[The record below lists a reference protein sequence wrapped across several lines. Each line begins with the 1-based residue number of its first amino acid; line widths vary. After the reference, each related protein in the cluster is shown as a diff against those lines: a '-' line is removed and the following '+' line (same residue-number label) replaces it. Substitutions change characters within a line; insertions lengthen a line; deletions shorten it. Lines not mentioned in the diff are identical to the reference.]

1 MFKKSTETANPKSS
15 FLLKYYI
22 NSLLESE
29 INYLRDEIW
38 VKNDLIKWL
47 ISSKSVQN
55 PVSTPTSNTVNPK
68 NLLKEIQKPKKNSN
82 KNLVN
87 KDLISMSLDT
97 NKSNLTRTKIS
108 NCADTLDVRNYLLSL
123 DTNKHQTYI
132 DNKTAPKLLSRMPAS
147 LPPSPTTNI
156 IGVRKWWISNKFK
169 WKWKQIRWS

>member
-29 INYLRDEIW
+29 INSLRDEIW

-47 ISSKSVQN
+47 ILVQN
-55 PVSTPTSNTVNPK
+55 QVSIPTSNTVNPK

-123 DTNKHQTYI
+123 DTNKQLQLQ
-132 DNKTAPKLLSRMPAS
+132 LLHVTLKNLKMKY
-147 LPPSPTTNI
+147 L
-156 IGVRKWWISNKFK
+156 
-169 WKWKQIRWS
+169 